1 MIFIHYNNKKQLVKW
16 VNESNSVIFQ
26 AKHYGELTD
35 NCHRYHFQLFD
46 GSIDIIYNGNM
57 NKHSTFP
64 TGSAITISDLEGDL
78 HPLLHR
84 LRATEPIS
92 WLPAINGW
100 LVTRRAEAIA
110 VMRDSKSYTVD
121 HPGFSTAQVVGPS
134 MLSLDGG
141 QHQRHR
147 APFERPFR
155 PDGVQRCFRQPVAD
169 HIDHL
174 LNSFVACGHAELRRD
189 FAGPVAVKT
198 MITALGLQETP
209 VRTVLGWYDAIVD
222 AVTRV
227 TAGEP
232 VSAEGQ
238 AAFATLHTHLLPV
251 LSQPEETNLL
261 AAASGAAA
269 GLSVDQVVANAAVLL
284 FGGIETTEAMIANA
298 FYHLLTN
305 KALLNAVRHDLSLL
319 PAVVEESLRLEPAA
333 AVVDRYATV
342 NVQLGDVIIKQDDL
356 VRVSL
361 TAANRDPATFADP
374 DRFDPWRPNLRSHVT
389 FAQGPHVCLGLHLAR
404 MEAQLALQSAL
415 QQLPDL
421 QLVPTRA
428 AHQAAK
434 PRGLVFRKPQAL
446 LVQWHV

>member
-1 MIFIHYNNKKQLVKW
+1 
-16 VNESNSVIFQ
+16 
-26 AKHYGELTD
+26 
-35 NCHRYHFQLFD
+35 
-46 GSIDIIYNGNM
+46 M
-57 NKHSTFP
+57 NKQTAFP
-64 TGSAITISDLEGDL
+64 IGATITINDLEGDL

-84 LRATEPIS
+84 LRAIEPVS
-92 WLPAINGW
+92 WLPSINGW
-100 LVTRRAEAIA
+100 LITRRADAIA
-110 VMRDSKSYTVD
+110 IMRNSKSYTVD

-134 MLSLDGG
+134 MLSLDGE

-147 APFERPFR
+147 APFEQPFR
-155 PDGVQRCFRQPVAD
+155 LEGVQCSFRQPVAD

-227 TAGEP
+227 TVGEP
-232 VSAEGQ
+232 ISAEGQ
-238 AAFATLHTHLLPV
+238 TAFAALHTHLRPL
-251 LSQPEETNLL
+251 LSQPGETNLL

-269 GLSVDQVVANAAVLL
+269 GLSIDQVVANAAVLL

-298 FYHLLTN
+298 FYHLLTGETI
-305 KALLNAVRHDLSLL
+305 LNAVRRDPTLL
-319 PAVVEESLRLEPAA
+319 PAVIEESLRLEPAA
-333 AVVDRYATV
+333 TVVDRYATTDV
-342 NVQLGDVIIKQDDL
+342 TLGDVVIKKDEL

-361 TAANRDPATFADP
+361 SAANRDPATFADP
-374 DRFDPWRPNLRSHVT
+374 DRFDPRRSNLRSHVT

-404 MEAQLALQSAL
+404 LETQLALQLAL

-421 QLVPTRA
+421 HLVQTPA

-434 PRGLVFRKPQAL
+434 PRGLIFRKPQAL
-446 LVQWHV
+446 QVQWRVSSG

>member
-1 MIFIHYNNKKQLVKW
+1 
-16 VNESNSVIFQ
+16 
-26 AKHYGELTD
+26 
-35 NCHRYHFQLFD
+35 
-46 GSIDIIYNGNM
+46 M
-57 NKHSTFP
+57 NKYTLFP
-64 TGSAITISDLEGDL
+64 IGATVTLAELEGDP

-84 LRATEPIS
+84 LRATEPVS

-100 LVTRRAEAIA
+100 LVTPRAAAIA

-121 HPGFSTAQVVGPS
+121 HPGFSTAQVIGPS
-134 MLSLDGG
+134 MLSLDGVE
-141 QHQRHR
+141 HQRHR
-147 APFERPFR
+147 TPFERPFR
-155 PDGVQRCFRQPVAD
+155 LEAVQRCFRQPVAD
-169 HIDHL
+169 HIHHL
-174 LNSFVACGHAELRRD
+174 LDSLVARGCAELRRD

-198 MITALGLQETP
+198 MITALGLQETA
-209 VRTVLGWYDAIVD
+209 VTTVLGWYDAIVD

-238 AAFATLHTHLLPV
+238 AAFAALHAHLLPI
-251 LSQPEETNLL
+251 LAQQPAANLL
-261 AAASGAAA
+261 AAASGAGT
-269 GLSVDQVVANAAVLL
+269 GLSVDQIVANAAVLL
-284 FGGIETTEAMIANA
+284 FGGIETTEAMITNA

-305 KALLNAVRHDLSLL
+305 GVVLEAVRQEPTLL

-333 AVVDRYATV
+333 AVVDRYATAD
-342 NVQLGDVIIKQDDL
+342 VQLGNVLIRKDDL

-404 MEAQLALQSAL
+404 LEAQLALEQAL
-415 QQLPDL
+415 KRL
-421 QLVPTRA
+421 
-428 AHQAAK
+428 AHLRLIQTDTARQAAQ

-446 LVQWHV
+446 QVEWRRP